1 MADKTIGSLPAAPDL
16 YDDSLL
22 PVEQI
27 GRAHV

>member
-22 PVEQI
+22 AVEQLNKE
-27 GRAHV
+27 